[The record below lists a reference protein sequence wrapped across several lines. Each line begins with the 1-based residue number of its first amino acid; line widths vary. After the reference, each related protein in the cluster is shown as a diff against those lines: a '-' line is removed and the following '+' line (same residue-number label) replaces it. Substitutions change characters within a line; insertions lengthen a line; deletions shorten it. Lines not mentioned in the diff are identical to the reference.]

1 MQQNKRKRK
10 RMIKRK
16 LVAIS
21 QEVGLLLLFG
31 GVAFAWIWFISE
43 AMKAFLKLG

>member
-1 MQQNKRKRK
+1 MKMRLK
-10 RMIKRK
+10 
-16 LVAIS
+16 AIS
-21 QEVGLLLLFG
+21 CEIGLLLLFG